1 MIKTIKK
8 FFQIIDSISQKK
20 NIYYIKKKLGNN
32 IQTIIDVGANEGE
45 SILEFNKSFQIN
57 KIYSIEPNL
66 TTFQELKKKNFNN
79 VEVFNFAASDTEGED
94 KLKIGYLSSMSTLN
108 AINKDS
114 FYTKIKSFI
123 IWLTSRKFSIY
134 KKEIIIKKVR
144 LDHFVKTQNIGI
156 VDLIK
161 IDTEGHEF
169 NVIKGLGDYITNVKM
184 ILFEYHEDNSIIKNY
199 TKDDINNYLFSKN
212 FVRLSKVKMKFR
224 NINEYIF
231 INKNLLN

>member
-1 MIKTIKK
+1 MILFPK
-8 FFQIIDSISQKK
+8 KK
-20 NIYYIKKKLGNN
+20 NISYIKKKLGNN
-32 IQTIIDVGANEGE
+32 IQTMIDVGANEGE

-108 AINKDS
+108 AINNDS

-123 IWLTSRKFSIY
+123 IWLTLRKFSIY

>member
-20 NIYYIKKKLGNN
+20 NISYIKKKLGNN
-32 IQTIIDVGANEGE
+32 IQTMIDVGANEGE

-108 AINKDS
+108 AINNDS

-123 IWLTSRKFSIY
+123 IWLASRKFSIY

-144 LDHFVKTQNIGI
+144 LDHFVKTQNIGV

-169 NVIKGLGDYITNVKM
+169 NVIKGLGDKIHNVKI
-184 ILFEYHEDNSIIKNY
+184 ILFEHHEDSSIIKNY
-199 TKDDINNYLFSKN
+199 TFKEIEKHLKSRN
-212 FVRLSKVKMKFR
+212 FFQLSKTKMKLR
-224 NINEYIF
+224 KTYEF
-231 INKNLLN
+231 IYVNKNYYN

>member
-1 MIKTIKK
+1 MIKIIKK
-8 FFQIIDSISQKK
+8 IFQILDSISQKK

-108 AINKDS
+108 AINNDS

-123 IWLTSRKFSIY
+123 IWLTLRKFSIY

-224 NINEYIF
+224 NIKEYIF
-231 INKNLLN
+231 INKNFFD

>member
-8 FFQIIDSISQKK
+8 FFQILDSISQKK
-20 NIYYIKKKLGNN
+20 NISYIKKKLGNN
-32 IQTIIDVGANEGE
+32 IQTMIDVGANEGE

-108 AINKDS
+108 AINNDS

-123 IWLTSRKFSIY
+123 IWLTLRKFSIY

>member
-20 NIYYIKKKLGNN
+20 NISYIKKKLGNN
-32 IQTIIDVGANEGE
+32 IQTMIDVGANEGE

-108 AINKDS
+108 AINNDS

-123 IWLTSRKFSIY
+123 IWLTLRKFSIY

>member
-1 MIKTIKK
+1 LILFPK
-8 FFQIIDSISQKK
+8 KK
-20 NIYYIKKKLGNN
+20 NISYIKKKLGNN
-32 IQTIIDVGANEGE
+32 IQTMIDVGANEGE

-108 AINKDS
+108 AINNDS

-123 IWLTSRKFSIY
+123 IWLTLRKFSIY